1 MLNEVL
7 GDLQNLTWVAELR
20 ASRWVYP
27 LVNTG
32 HIFGFA
38 LLFGAILPL
47 DLRMLGLWR
56 SVPLRTLST
65 VLVPVALTGLGIAV
79 VMGSPLFAVRAEKYA
94 ALGIFQL
101 KLLFVAAAVVNA
113 LLLHTSSAWA
123 TAQDCRGAM
132 PFRLRLGALLSLSFW
147 TAAIVCGRMI
157 GYM

>member
-38 LLFGAILPL
+38 LLYGAIIPL

-56 SVPLRTLST
+56 SIRLRTLST
-65 VLVPVALTGLGIAV
+65 VLVPVALTGIGLAA
-79 VMGSPLFAVRAEKYA
+79 VMGGLLFAVRAEKYA
-94 ALGIFQL
+94 ALEIFQL
-101 KLLFVAAAVVNA
+101 KLLFVAGAVVNA
-113 LLLHTSSAWA
+113 VLLHTSAAWA
-123 TAQDCRGAM
+123 AAQDCRGVM
-132 PFRLRLGALLSLSFW
+132 PGRLRVAALLSISFW
-147 TAAIVCGRMI
+147 TAALVCGRMV